1 MSIERIITAYTMIYW
16 PEAGDLSR
24 RTCVDYASL
33 EVRFDETDIGKEKI
47 PFWWDGKS
55 HGSVYVTAPIE
66 KIREELPKIHS
77 KIRELLAKNG
87 RLDLSKEADLI
98 CFAEISDINGYR
110 DALRSIGYKMV
121 YDYSK
126 NKLEPKI
133 DGSKN

>member
-66 KIREELPKIHS
+66 KIRE
-77 KIRELLAKNG
+77 LLAKNG